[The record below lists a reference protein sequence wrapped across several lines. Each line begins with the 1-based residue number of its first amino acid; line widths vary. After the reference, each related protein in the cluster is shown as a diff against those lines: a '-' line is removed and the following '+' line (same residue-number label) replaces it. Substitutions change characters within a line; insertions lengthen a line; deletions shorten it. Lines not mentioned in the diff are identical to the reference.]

1 MRRRDFMS
9 LLGGATAAPL
19 AARALQPERIR
30 RIGVLAGSAADDQ
43 EAQARKNCAW
53 GARGPAYLVSLMLW
67 SIAAALATS
76 QTAKGVDVDDFF
88 AAMERLQ
95 IGIPMSVAGRDPVK
109 RHLGELNREPCD
121 QRAIADLGKALDD
134 AGYRREAANAHIRF
148 SQTCGGQPASLR
160 AAVNI
165 LLKLSDYP
173 RAVSVATDLIKLE
186 PYNDNGF
193 FLRAV
198 AHQRAGTYQRALD
211 DYVTAIELF
220 GNKDRISSAS
230 YLGIARS
237 YEQLDRFCDAV
248 VPLQSWISLNP
259 ARNDTSQVRVIIED
273 YMKKGNCSLAT
284 GRDET
289 FPVPRQGRPI
299 TLQVAINGRKGVF
312 ILDTGAT
319 LVALKKAFAKKASVI
334 LDEGSAVR
342 LHTANGVT
350 DGKLGRAATIQ
361 LRSLQAKDVPI
372 VVEDDDKAAF
382 GDGVDGLLGM
392 SFLSRFKVTIDTQV
406 VKISNRQTK

>member
-1 MRRRDFMS
+1 MRRRSF
-9 LLGGATAAPL
+9 LTVFGGAA
-19 AARALQPERIR
+19 AARAQRHERMR
-30 RIGVLAGSAADDQ
+30 RIGVLTGVAADDQ
-43 EAQARKNCAW
+43 EAQARKIRAW
-53 GARGPAYLVSLMLW
+53 STCGPAYLVSLMLC
-67 SIAAALATS
+67 STAASLATS
-76 QTAKGVDVDDFF
+76 QTAKGADVDDVV

-95 IGIPMSVAGRDPVK
+95 ISVPKSVAGRDPVK

-148 SQTCGGQPASLR
+148 SQTCSSQPASLR

-186 PYNDNGF
+186 PYSDNGF

-198 AHQRAGTYQRALD
+198 AHQRAGSYQRAID

-220 GNKDRISSAS
+220 GNKDRIASVS

-237 YEQLDRFCDAV
+237 YGKLDRFCDAV

-284 GRDET
+284 GNEEA
-289 FPVPRQGRPI
+289 FPVARQGRPI
-299 TLQVAINGRKGVF
+299 TLQVAINGKRGIF

-319 LVALKKAFAKKASVI
+319 LVALKRAFAKKASVVV
-334 LDEGSAVR
+334 DEGSAVR
-342 LHTANGVT
+342 LHTANGMS

-372 VVEDDDKAAF
+372 VIQDDDRATF

-392 SFLSRFKVTIDTQV
+392 SFLSRFKVTIDTQN

>member
-1 MRRRDFMS
+1 M
-9 LLGGATAAPL
+9 
-19 AARALQPERIR
+19 
-30 RIGVLAGSAADDQ
+30 
-43 EAQARKNCAW
+43 NCAW
-53 GARGPAYLVSLMLW
+53 DTRGRAYLASLMLC
-67 SIAAALATS
+67 SIAATLSTS
-76 QTAKGVDVDDFF
+76 QTAKGVDVDDLL

-95 IGIPMSVAGRDPVK
+95 IAIPMSVAGRDPVR
-109 RHLGELNREPCD
+109 RHLAELNREPCD

-134 AGYRREAANAHIRF
+134 AGYRREATNAHIRF

-173 RAVSVATDLIKLE
+173 QAVSVATDLIKLE

-198 AHQRAGTYQRALD
+198 AHQRAGSYQRAID

-220 GNKDRISSAS
+220 GNKDRISSVS
-230 YLGIARS
+230 YLGIARN
-237 YEQLDRFCDAV
+237 YEKLDRFCDAV

-273 YMKKGNCSLAT
+273 YIKKGNCSLAT
-284 GRDET
+284 GSEET
-289 FPVPRQGRPI
+289 FPIPRQGRPI
-299 TLQVAINGRKGVF
+299 TLQVAINGRRGVF

-319 LVALKKAFAKKASVI
+319 FVALKRAFANKASVI
-334 LDEGSAVR
+334 VDEGSAVR
-342 LHTANGVT
+342 LHTANGIT
-350 DGKLGRAATIQ
+350 DGKLGRAAAIQ

-372 VVEDDDKAAF
+372 VVENDDRAAF

>member
-1 MRRRDFMS
+1 MN
-9 LLGGATAAPL
+9 L
-19 AARALQPERIR
+19 
-30 RIGVLAGSAADDQ
+30 
-43 EAQARKNCAW
+43 AW
-53 GARGPAYLVSLMLW
+53 GVRRAAYLVSLMLGG
-67 SIAAALATS
+67 IAGGLAPS
-76 QTAKGVDVDDFF
+76 QTARGVDMDDFL

-95 IGIPMSVAGRDPVK
+95 VGIPMTVAGRDPVR
-109 RHLGELNREPCD
+109 RHLGELSREPCD

-148 SQTCGGQPASLR
+148 SQTCGSQPASLR

-173 RAVSVATDLIKLE
+173 RAVGVATDLIKLE
-186 PYNDNGF
+186 PYSDNEF

-198 AHQRAGTYQRALD
+198 AHQRAGSYQRAID

-220 GNKDRISSAS
+220 GNKDRIASVS

-237 YEQLDRFCDAV
+237 YEKLDRFCDAV

-284 GRDET
+284 GNEEA
-289 FPVPRQGRPI
+289 FPVARQGRPI
-299 TLQVAINGRKGVF
+299 TLPVTINGRRGIF

-319 LVALKKAFAKKASVI
+319 FVALKRAFAKKASVVV
-334 LDEGSAVR
+334 DEGSAVR
-342 LHTANGVT
+342 LHTANGIT
-350 DGKLGRAATIQ
+350 DGKLGRAATVQ
-361 LRSLQAKDVPI
+361 LRSLHAKDVPI
-372 VVEDDDKAAF
+372 VVEDDAKATF
-382 GDGVDGLLGM
+382 GDGIDGLLGM
-392 SFLSRFKVTIDTQV
+392 SFLSRFKVTIDTQA

>member
-1 MRRRDFMS
+1 M
-9 LLGGATAAPL
+9 T
-19 AARALQPERIR
+19 
-30 RIGVLAGSAADDQ
+30 
-43 EAQARKNCAW
+43 CAW
-53 GARGPAYLVSLMLW
+53 GTRGRAYLVSLILW
-67 SIAAALATS
+67 SVGETLAPS
-76 QTAKGVDVDDFF
+76 QRAMGVDMDDIV

-95 IGIPMSVAGRDPVK
+95 IGIPMSVAGRDPVR

-148 SQTCGGQPASLR
+148 SQTCGGQAGSLR

-165 LLKLSDYP
+165 LLKLSDYAH
-173 RAVSVATDLIKLE
+173 AVTVATDLIALE

-198 AHQRAGTYQRALD
+198 AHDRAGSYQKAID

-220 GNKDRISSAS
+220 GNKDRIAS
-230 YLGIARS
+230 VSYMGIARN
-237 YEQLDRFCDAV
+237 YEKQGRFCDAV
-248 VPLQSWISLNP
+248 VPLKSWISLNP
-259 ARNDTSQVRVIIED
+259 ERNDTSQVRAIIDD
-273 YMKKGNCSLAT
+273 YMKKGNCALPT
-284 GRDET
+284 GNEET
-289 FPVPRQGRPI
+289 FPVPRQRRLV
-299 TLQVAINGRKGVF
+299 TLPVAINGKRGIFV
-312 ILDTGAT
+312 LDTGAT
-319 LVALKKAFAKKASVI
+319 FVALKRAFAQKASVVV
-334 LDEGSAVR
+334 DESSAVR
-342 LHTANGVT
+342 LHTANGIT

-361 LRSLQAKDVPI
+361 LRSLQAKDVAI
-372 VVEDDDKAAF
+372 VVENDDKATF